1 MVEEEPLNE
10 KEQRLWEYIKSYDF
24 VGHTWSTPN
33 AAAKLGWAEDDVY
46 QVLSDLIKKMKGK
59 LYIYYKGG
67 GLRIATE

>member
-1 MVEEEPLNE
+1 MVDDEPLNE

-33 AAAKLGWAEDDVY
+33 AAAKLGWAEDEVY

-59 LYIYYKGG
+59 MYIYYKGG
-67 GLRIATE
+67 GLRIATD

>member
-1 MVEEEPLNE
+1 MADEEPLSE
-10 KEQRLWEYIKSYDF
+10 KEQRLWEYIKAYDF

-33 AAAKLGWAEDDVY
+33 AAAKLNWAEDEVY

-59 LYIYYKGG
+59 LFIYYKGG